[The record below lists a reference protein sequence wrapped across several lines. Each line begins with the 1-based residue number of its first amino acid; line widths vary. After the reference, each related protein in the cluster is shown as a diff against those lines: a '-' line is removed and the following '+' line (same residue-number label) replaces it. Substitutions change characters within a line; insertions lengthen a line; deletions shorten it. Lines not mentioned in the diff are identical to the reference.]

1 MPGTISV
8 AVCDDARAV
17 KMFLKHVLEEEGDIA
32 VVSSTST
39 GAAALE
45 ETGDRRPDVLL
56 LDLLLPDVE
65 DPAALVAELRRRAPA
80 TRIVLISNMP
90 PDRLEAEASRLGTD
104 DWVMKARK
112 PEDLRDAVRRAVA

>member
-45 ETGDRRPDVLL
+45 ETGDVRPDVLL
-56 LDLLLPDVE
+56 LDLLLPTSRI
-65 DPAALVAELRRRAPA
+65 PRRSWPSCAAAP
-80 TRIVLISNMP
+80 RP
-90 PDRLEAEASRLGTD
+90 PGSS
-104 DWVMKARK
+104 
-112 PEDLRDAVRRAVA
+112 

>member
-1 MPGTISV
+1 
-8 AVCDDARAV
+8 
-17 KMFLKHVLEEEGDIA
+17 
-32 VVSSTST
+32 
-39 GAAALE
+39 
-45 ETGDRRPDVLL
+45 
-56 LDLLLPDVE
+56 
-65 DPAALVAELRRRAPA
+65 VAELRRRAPA